1 MPVSLG
7 FWKWKCPN
15 RGNAHITVTA
25 HFSHQ
30 FSHGFLKISGTWNR
44 LWVGR
49 QLSRKNNRTM
59 WQTFYPHPPPE
70 KKCIALSS
78 ISMWTTSRIPKGN
91 WKQWLCKILGV
102 NRCLVV
108 FEKMANSWN
117 PTSLSKRGSSKNY
130 VLSAKESCLYDKRNE
145 KWDYTHIKKG
155 VGQWHCLSACIRH
168 DKVIPTHFC
177 VFGWDLNMRPLKW
190 MLLRNSLFCGSS
202 KF

>member
-1 MPVSLG
+1 MGGEAALAMV
-7 FWKWKCPN
+7 
-15 RGNAHITVTA
+15 
-25 HFSHQ
+25 
-30 FSHGFLKISGTWNR
+30 
-44 LWVGR
+44 
-49 QLSRKNNRTM
+49 RKNNRTM
-59 WQTFYPHPPPE
+59 WKNFLPLPPR
-70 KKCIALSS
+70 KKMHSVVFDFSVDDL
-78 ISMWTTSRIPKGN
+78 IPKEN
-91 WKQWLCKILGV
+91 WQQWLSKILGV
-102 NRCLVV
+102 NKCLVV

-190 MLLRNSLFCGSS
+190 MLLRNSLFCGSR
-202 KF
+202 